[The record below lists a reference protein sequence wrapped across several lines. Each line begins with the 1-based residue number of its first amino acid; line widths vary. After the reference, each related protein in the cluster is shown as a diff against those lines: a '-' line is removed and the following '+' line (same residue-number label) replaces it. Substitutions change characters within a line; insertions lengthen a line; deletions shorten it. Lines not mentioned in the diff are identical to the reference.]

1 MCKCLKITLLLCI
14 LFVGIFSIVY
24 GITQL
29 GSFIHKPLLFEF
41 LLTIIFFTIAVTLIT
56 LTYKVTRK
64 TEVERIK
71 NDLISTVNHELR
83 TPLTAI
89 SGAMTIISN
98 NLVGEIPASMKEMM
112 SIVNNNTVKLLDV
125 INKSVNTQCF

>member
-1 MCKCLKITLLLCI
+1 MCKCLKVPLLLGV
-14 LFVGIFSIVY
+14 LFVSIFATVY
-24 GITQL
+24 AATQL
-29 GSFIHKPLLFEF
+29 MSLIHKPLLFEF
-41 LLTIIFFTIAVTLIT
+41 FLSGTFFALAVALIGI
-56 LTYKVTRK
+56 TYKVTRK

-98 NLVGEIPASMKEMM
+98 NLVGEIPISMKEMM
-112 SIVNNNTVKLLDV
+112 SIVNNNTSKLLDV

>member
-1 MCKCLKITLLLCI
+1 MCKCIKFPFLLGV
-14 LFVGIFSIVY
+14 LFAIIFAIVFA
-24 GITQL
+24 ITQL
-29 GSFIHKPLLFEF
+29 ISIIHKPLLFEF
-41 LLTIIFFTIAVTLIT
+41 ILSGAFFVLAVLLIA
-56 LTYKVTRK
+56 LTYKTTRK

-98 NLVGEIPASMKEMM
+98 NLVGEIPISMKEMM
-112 SIVNNNTVKLLDV
+112 TIVNNNTVKLLDV
-125 INKSVNTQCF
+125 INKSMNTKCF

>member
-1 MCKCLKITLLLCI
+1 MCKCLKVQLLLGG
-14 LFVGIFSIVY
+14 LFAGIFAVVY
-24 GITQL
+24 AITQL
-29 GSFIHKPLLFEF
+29 MSVIHKPLLCEF
-41 LLTIIFFTIAVTLIT
+41 LLTGIFFALAVTLISI
-56 LTYKVTRK
+56 TYKVTRK

-98 NLVGEIPASMKEMM
+98 NLVGEIPVSMKEMM
-112 SIVNNNTVKLLDV
+112 SIVNNNTSKLLDV

>member
-1 MCKCLKITLLLCI
+1 MCKCLKVPLLLSV
-14 LFVGIFSIVY
+14 LFIGIFATIY

-29 GSFIHKPLLFEF
+29 MSLIHKPLLFEF
-41 LLTIIFFTIAVTLIT
+41 ILSVTFFTLAVALIAIT
-56 LTYKVTRK
+56 YNVTRK

-89 SGAMTIISN
+89 SGAITIISN
-98 NLVGEIPASMKEMM
+98 NLVGEIPVSMKEMM

-125 INKSVNTQCF
+125 INKSVNTKCF

>member
-1 MCKCLKITLLLCI
+1 MCKCLKVPLLLSV
-14 LFVGIFSIVY
+14 LFAGIFTIAY
-24 GITQL
+24 GMTQL
-29 GSFIHKPLLFEF
+29 MSIIHKPLVFEF
-41 LLTIIFFTIAVTLIT
+41 VLTGTFFILAVILIGI
-56 LTYKVTRK
+56 TYKVTRK

-98 NLVGEIPASMKEMM
+98 NLVGEIPVSMEEMM